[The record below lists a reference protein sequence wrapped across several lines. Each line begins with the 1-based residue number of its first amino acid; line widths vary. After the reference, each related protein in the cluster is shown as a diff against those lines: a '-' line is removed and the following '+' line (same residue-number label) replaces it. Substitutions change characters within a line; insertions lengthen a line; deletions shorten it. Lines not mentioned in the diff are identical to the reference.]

1 MNDCMKENLK
11 LLSVRLDP
19 GTVEKI
25 DQFVRNRRYW
35 KRNTVVNA
43 ILTAVMNDFREDA
56 VYDMVRRS
64 FHSRENVDAEYKIK
78 GVGES

>member
-1 MNDCMKENLK
+1 MRENLK
-11 LLSVRLDP
+11 LLSVRIDP
-19 GTVEKI
+19 DTVEKI

-43 ILTAVMNDFREDA
+43 ILTAVMNDFREDS

-64 FHSRENVDAEYKIK
+64 FHSREMVDAEYKIK

>member
-1 MNDCMKENLK
+1 MNKNLK
-11 LLSVRLDP
+11 LLSVRIDP
-19 GTVEKI
+19 DTVEKI

-64 FHSRENVDAEYKIK
+64 FHSKQNVVAEYKIK
-78 GVGES
+78 RVGES

>member
-1 MNDCMKENLK
+1 MNCMKENLK
-11 LLSVRLDP
+11 LLSVRIEP
-19 GTVEKI
+19 ETVEKI

-43 ILTAVMNDFREDA
+43 ILTAVMNDFREDE

-64 FHSRENVDAEYKIK
+64 YYSKEKVTCSYLIERG
-78 GVGES
+78 GVS

>member
-1 MNDCMKENLK
+1 MKENLK
-11 LLSVRLDP
+11 LLSVRIDP
-19 GTVEKI
+19 DTVEKI

-43 ILTAVMNDFREDA
+43 ILTAVMNDFSEDA

-64 FHSRENVDAEYKIK
+64 FHSRENVDAVYRIK
-78 GVGES
+78 RVGES

>member
-1 MNDCMKENLK
+1 MKENLK
-11 LLSVRLDP
+11 LLSVRIDP
-19 GTVEKI
+19 DTVEKI

-43 ILTAVMNDFREDA
+43 ILTAVMNDFNESD

-64 FHSRENVDAEYKIK
+64 FHSKEKVTCSYQIERG
-78 GVGES
+78 GVS

>member
-1 MNDCMKENLK
+1 MSKNLK
-11 LLSVRLDP
+11 LLSVRIDP
-19 GTVEKI
+19 DTVEKI
-25 DQFVRNRRYW
+25 DRFVVNRRYW

-64 FHSRENVDAEYKIK
+64 FHSRQNVDAVYKIK
-78 GVGES
+78 RVGES

>member
-1 MNDCMKENLK
+1 MRENLK
-11 LLSVRLDP
+11 LLSVRIDP
-19 GTVEKI
+19 DTVEKI

-43 ILTAVMNDFREDA
+43 ILTAVMNDFGEDA

-64 FHSRENVDAEYKIK
+64 FHSRENVDAVYKIK

>member
-1 MNDCMKENLK
+1 MKENLK
-11 LLSVRLDP
+11 LLSVRIDP
-19 GTVEKI
+19 DTVEKI

-43 ILTAVMNDFREDA
+43 ILTAVMNDFSEA
-56 VYDMVRRS
+56 SVYDMVRRS
-64 FHSRENVDAEYKIK
+64 FHSREMVDAVYKIR

>member
-1 MNDCMKENLK
+1 MNKNLK
-11 LLSVRLDP
+11 LLSVRIDP
-19 GTVEKI
+19 DTVEKI
-25 DQFVRNRRYW
+25 DRFIVNRRYW

-64 FHSRENVDAEYKIK
+64 FHSRQNVDAVYKIK
-78 GVGES
+78 RVGES

>member
-1 MNDCMKENLK
+1 MKGNLK
-11 LLSVRLDP
+11 LLSVRIEPD
-19 GTVEKI
+19 TVEKI

-43 ILTAVMNDFREDA
+43 ILTAVMNDFNENA

-64 FHSRENVDAEYKIK
+64 FHSKENVDAEYRIK
-78 GVGES
+78 RVGES

>member
-1 MNDCMKENLK
+1 MKENLK
-11 LLSVRLDP
+11 LLSVRIEPD
-19 GTVEKI
+19 TVEKI

-43 ILTAVMNDFREDA
+43 ILTAVMNDFNEDS

-64 FHSRENVDAEYKIK
+64 YHSREKVDAEYKIK
-78 GVGES
+78 RVGES